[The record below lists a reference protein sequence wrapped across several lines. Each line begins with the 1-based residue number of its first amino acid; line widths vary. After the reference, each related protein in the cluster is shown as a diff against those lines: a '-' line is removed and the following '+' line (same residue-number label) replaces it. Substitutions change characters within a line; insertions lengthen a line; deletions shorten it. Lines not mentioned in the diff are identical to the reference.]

1 MTPYERRSNAYVQRM
16 ADDMRIRNFA
26 ASTID
31 TYTYHVDKFCSHFGK
46 PAEAA
51 ESWST
56 FAIISSI
63 WSTKRKFPGVPSI
76 KPFVPSDSCM
86 KSPWASPG

>member
-26 ASTID
+26 DSTIN
-31 TYTYHVDKFCSHFGK
+31 TYTYHVDKFFTTSASPRK
-46 PAEAA
+46 P
-51 ESWST
+51 SVLST

-63 WSTKRKFPGVPSI
+63 WSMSGKFLGVPLI
-76 KPFVPSDSCM
+76 KPSVPSDSCM
-86 KSPWASPG
+86 KSPWISPG